1 MPSLEPV
8 VSNTTPLIT
17 LAGIGLLELL
27 PQLYQTV
34 WIPEAVYVEYQTGRG
49 RHPGSPDLNSQT
61 WLSVH
66 AVASDPRVPEALDA
80 GEAEV
85 IALALTSRAAR
96 VAG

>member
-34 WIPEAVYVEYQTGRG
+34 WIPEAVYVEY
-49 RHPGSPDLNSQT
+49 HDS
-61 WLSVH
+61 
-66 AVASDPRVPEALDA
+66 
-80 GEAEV
+80 
-85 IALALTSRAAR
+85 TSLMSE
-96 VAG
+96 